1 MDLEN
6 FAFSSFSPNG
16 FNSYDPEDSYDPE
29 SSYDASMDYADR
41 GSRVARRASRTG
53 FANVGTAQLDIVI
66 TTNSTTEAMRLELFN
81 AQRSIGYT
89 NNSSLFINPPKQIT
103 STFESDLAEGN
114 AAAPY
119 SAPRLGHMYWCSGS
133 EAPTSDGVSTAG
145 ALRIYEGSNITGQGS
160 TGAANSTKFVQ
171 IQCRQIP
178 YKTLLEATK
187 VSPFL
192 VNKTRIS
199 VTGSSALPASTLNSQ
214 FDFDYTHITNTF
226 LGAVRSNPISPR
238 SYFNPQQFQQ
248 NVVDLPVSYLIDGEK
263 GINYQILSCSGGTFL
278 TATITL
284 FISKYDKVTNAK
296 NAL

>member
-29 SSYDASMDYADR
+29 SSYDASMDYADKS
-41 GSRVARRASRTG
+41 SRVARRASRTG
-53 FANVGTAQLDIVI
+53 FTNVGTAQLDIVV
-66 TTNSTTEAMRLELFN
+66 TSNMATESPRLELFN

-89 NNSSLFINPPKQIT
+89 NNTSLFISPAKIV
-103 STFESDLAEGN
+103 SSAYESDLADQQGPSPAN
-114 AAAPY
+114 TTRA
-119 SAPRLGHMYWCSGS
+119 GHIYWCSGS
-133 EAPTSDGVSTAG
+133 ETPAADGIATAG
-145 ALRIYEGSNITGQGS
+145 ALRIYEGTGV
-160 TGAANSTKFVQ
+160 TGAAASNKFVQ

-199 VTGSSALPASTLNSQ
+199 VTGASSLSATTLNSQ
-214 FDFDYTHITNTF
+214 FDYDYTHVTNTF

-238 SYFNPQQFQQ
+238 SYFNPNQFQT

-263 GINYQILSCSGGTFL
+263 GINYQLLNGGGVQVT
-278 TATITL
+278 TTITL
-284 FISKYDKVTNAK
+284 FISKYDKVTNGK

>member
-41 GSRVARRASRTG
+41 GSRSARRASRTG
-53 FANVGTAQLDIVI
+53 FTNVGTAQLDLVI
-66 TTNSTTEAMRLELFN
+66 TSTMVTESPRIELFN
-81 AQRSIGYT
+81 AQRSVGYT
-89 NNSSLFINPPKQIT
+89 NNTSLFINPAKT
-103 STFESDLAEGN
+103 VSSAYEADLAEQN
-114 AAAPY
+114 ATSPY
-119 SAPRLGHMYWCSGS
+119 STTRAGHIYWCSGL
-133 EAPTSDGVSTAG
+133 ETATTDGISTAG
-145 ALRIYEGSNITGQGS
+145 AMRIYEGTGTS
-160 TGAANSTKFVQ
+160 GAAAATKFVQ

-192 VNKTRIS
+192 VSKTRIS
-199 VTGSSALPASTLNSQ
+199 VTGSSSLTATTLNSQ
-214 FDFDYTHITNTF
+214 FDYDFTHVTNTF

-238 SYFNPQQFQQ
+238 SYFNPNQFQT

-263 GINYQILSCSGGTFL
+263 GINYQLL
-278 TATITL
+278 TAGAGNNLTVTVTL

-296 NAL
+296 NTL

>member
-41 GSRVARRASRTG
+41 GSRAARRASRTG
-53 FANVGTAQLDIVI
+53 FSNVGTAQLDLVI

-89 NNSSLFINPPKQIT
+89 NNSSLFISPAKT
-103 STFESDLAEGN
+103 VSSAYEADLAEQN
-114 AAAPY
+114 ATSPY
-119 SAPRLGHMYWCSGS
+119 STTRAGHIYWCSGL
-133 EAPTSDGVSTAG
+133 ETPTSDGVSTAG
-145 ALRIYEGSNITGQGS
+145 ALRIYEGAGTS
-160 TGAANSTKFVQ
+160 GAAAATKFVQ

-263 GINYQILSCSGGTFL
+263 GINYQILSASGGSFL
-278 TATITL
+278 TATVTL